1 MRLLRSLLVLFALA
15 PGAALA
21 PAGAQAGLPGEA
33 RPDLFP
39 RRLSH

>member
-1 MRLLRSLLVLFALA
+1 MRLRRSLLVLFALA

-21 PAGAQAGLPGEA
+21 PADAQPGEA

-39 RRLSH
+39 RRLSL